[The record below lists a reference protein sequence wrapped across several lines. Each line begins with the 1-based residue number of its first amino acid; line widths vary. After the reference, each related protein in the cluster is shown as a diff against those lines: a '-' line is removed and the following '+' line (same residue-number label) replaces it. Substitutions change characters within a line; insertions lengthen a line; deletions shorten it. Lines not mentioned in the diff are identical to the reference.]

1 MHKLDKEDPFISG
14 HIHMNLS
21 GPVGHIVP
29 VSYTHLDVYKRQ
41 SYNLAVEFNAPAVL
55 DSLPLMCI
63 LSFSLQDDTDPDEVA
78 DLFRKDLLASIA
90 LARSTKKQ
98 TPASTAVLKAAKRV
112 QDTFHCEC
120 FMLEADATLNISL
133 C

>member
-1 MHKLDKEDPFISG
+1 MK
-14 HIHMNLS
+14 
-21 GPVGHIVP
+21 
-29 VSYTHLDVYKRQ
+29 